1 MENLDAIIAENDRR
15 NRELASASLYDPV
28 SGLGCCGPR
37 VKVPANSINDGEAMI
52 PESMVADNEYDLL
65 ANRVDWVKLR
75 CRHDFEYWA
84 FTCVRIR
91 HKITGKEVPFRLNAP
106 QRRVLSLL
114 ETDRRAKRP
123 IRMILLKAR
132 QWGGSTLVQ
141 MYMAWIQ
148 TCLRRKWHSLVCAH
162 VKDTSAS
169 IRGMYTNMLAA
180 YPAPY
185 WMGDEPPRFRP
196 FERSVN
202 IREIAGR
209 DCRVTIGSCENP
221 EAIRGADIAMA
232 HLSEVAFWSD
242 STHRNPESM
251 VRAICGSVAMT
262 PLSLVVMESTAN
274 GVGSYFHDEWLR
286 SVAGKSDK
294 RAVFVPWYE
303 IEIYRAEVA
312 DPKALWK
319 SLDDYERKLWTDGLT
334 LEMIQWYHDKR
345 REYSRHSMMQAEY
358 PTNDVEAFVATGH
371 NVFSQEKIEAMR
383 ADCRDGE
390 RGDLVAKDVTGWGAF
405 DDLHFVADS
414 NGGLEIWERPYRS
427 SARNRYLVVVD
438 VGGRTQASDFSVIAV
453 FDRACQSVPGRLA
466 VVAQW
471 RGHIDKDLLVWKSAA
486 IARFYDNALLVIESN
501 SLDHDDVA
509 PIEIIVDYYA
519 NLYQRIDYSRSTET
533 LDTRYGFHTNR
544 ETKPKAIAAL
554 VAAIRDHAY
563 IERSHLA
570 CNEFATYEQRP
581 DGRYEAKKG
590 HHDDILM
597 TRAIGIFVNI
607 GLQPVIFTPNDTLKN
622 MKVYY

>member
-114 ETDRRAKRP
+114 ETDRRAERP

-209 DCRVTIGSCENP
+209 DCRVTIGSC
-221 EAIRGADIAMA
+221 
-232 HLSEVAFWSD
+232 
-242 STHRNPESM
+242 
-251 VRAICGSVAMT
+251 
-262 PLSLVVMESTAN
+262 
-274 GVGSYFHDEWLR
+274 
-286 SVAGKSDK
+286 
-294 RAVFVPWYE
+294 
-303 IEIYRAEVA
+303 
-312 DPKALWK
+312 
-319 SLDDYERKLWTDGLT
+319 
-334 LEMIQWYHDKR
+334 
-345 REYSRHSMMQAEY
+345 
-358 PTNDVEAFVATGH
+358 
-371 NVFSQEKIEAMR
+371 
-383 ADCRDGE
+383 
-390 RGDLVAKDVTGWGAF
+390 
-405 DDLHFVADS
+405 
-414 NGGLEIWERPYRS
+414 
-427 SARNRYLVVVD
+427 
-438 VGGRTQASDFSVIAV
+438 
-453 FDRACQSVPGRLA
+453 
-466 VVAQW
+466 
-471 RGHIDKDLLVWKSAA
+471 
-486 IARFYDNALLVIESN
+486 
-501 SLDHDDVA
+501 
-509 PIEIIVDYYA
+509 
-519 NLYQRIDYSRSTET
+519 
-533 LDTRYGFHTNR
+533 
-544 ETKPKAIAAL
+544 
-554 VAAIRDHAY
+554 
-563 IERSHLA
+563 
-570 CNEFATYEQRP
+570 
-581 DGRYEAKKG
+581 
-590 HHDDILM
+590 
-597 TRAIGIFVNI
+597 
-607 GLQPVIFTPNDTLKN
+607 
-622 MKVYY
+622 